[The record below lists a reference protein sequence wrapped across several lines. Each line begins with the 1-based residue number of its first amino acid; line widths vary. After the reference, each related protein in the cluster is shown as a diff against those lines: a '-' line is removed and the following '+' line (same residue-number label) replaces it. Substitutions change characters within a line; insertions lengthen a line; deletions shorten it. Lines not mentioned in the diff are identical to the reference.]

1 MLLSPV
7 LYSRAF
13 LCLLKLEV
21 LDIRL
26 SVVRNFMPLMGFIE
40 AVVSLLC
47 EYVRGW
53 TILLTLSLKSI
64 PGDENMLKNTFN
76 ISIAIMSIFA
86 TNVFASDDK
95 CKLEVDVMEGSTI
108 NTINVSESVQVG
120 TIHLKLS
127 NGFEEDGGVIGRIT
141 SQNEY
146 TGASTLD
153 HNVFFT
159 DGSRIET
166 TGDQAQ
172 ITDDDGSGCSFT
184 VVETI
189 NDFWGPKT
197 FKRASGTITAEGTIS
212 FCEGANGNSFK
223 LTGTVCLK

>member
-1 MLLSPV
+1 
-7 LYSRAF
+7 
-13 LCLLKLEV
+13 
-21 LDIRL
+21 
-26 SVVRNFMPLMGFIE
+26 MPLMGFIE

-53 TILLTLSLKSI
+53 TNLLTLRLISI

-141 SQNEY
+141 SQNE
-146 TGASTLD
+146 TGGSTLD

-172 ITDDDGSGCSFT
+172 ITGGDGSGCSFT
-184 VVETI
+184 VEETI
-189 NDFWGPKT
+189 NDFWGTKT
-197 FKRASGTITAEGTIS
+197 FKRASGTIEAKGTIN
-212 FCEGANGNSFK
+212 FCEGTNGNYFTLS
-223 LTGTVCLK
+223 GTLCLK